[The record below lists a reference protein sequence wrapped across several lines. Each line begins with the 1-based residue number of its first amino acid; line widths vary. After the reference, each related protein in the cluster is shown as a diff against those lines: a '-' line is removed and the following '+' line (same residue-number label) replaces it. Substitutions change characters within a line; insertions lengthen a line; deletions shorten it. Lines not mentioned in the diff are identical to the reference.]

1 MYNTAVRAYL
11 RLGARPRSRCGLFYK
26 VVAQSCT
33 RKFLWQS
40 AATPSIAL
48 VGLRRFECL
57 DVGVSYL
64 QIMSVI
70 FTYDTLY
77 LNYSS
82 HYNIIIAITN
92 SAPLYGIQPRL
103 ASVIV
108 SYMPSQL

>member
-1 MYNTAVRAYL
+1 
-11 RLGARPRSRCGLFYK
+11 
-26 VVAQSCT
+26 
-33 RKFLWQS
+33 
-40 AATPSIAL
+40 
-48 VGLRRFECL
+48 
-57 DVGVSYL
+57 
-64 QIMSVI
+64 MSVI